1 MTETMPAYPDVVIGV
16 VVVDCDDP
24 ARLARFWSEL
34 LGWGIASSHE
44 RWVDLEWSPRFGI
57 GMSFQAVPEP
67 KQAKNRLHLDVFCVD
82 VESEVARVEALGG
95 RRADINAANAVV
107 MLDPEGNEFCLV
119 RMPG

>member
-1 MTETMPAYPDVVIGV
+1 MPAYPDVVIGV
-16 VVVDCDDP
+16 VVVDCHDP
-24 ARLARFWSEL
+24 AHLAAFWSAL
-34 LGWGIASSHE
+34 LGRGIASSHD

-82 VESEVARVEALGG
+82 VESEISRVETLGG
-95 RRADINAANAVV
+95 RRADITARNAVV

-119 RMPG
+119 PMPT